1 MRQKISLFISI
12 IFYRVTKNIY
22 LRQVLQIALHKEWKK
37 NFPSENS

>member
-1 MRQKISLFISI
+1 MRQKKISLFII